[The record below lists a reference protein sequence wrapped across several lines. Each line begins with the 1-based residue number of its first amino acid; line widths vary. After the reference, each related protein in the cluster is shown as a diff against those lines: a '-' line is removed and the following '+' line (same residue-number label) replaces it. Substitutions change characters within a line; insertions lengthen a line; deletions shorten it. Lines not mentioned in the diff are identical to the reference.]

1 MVDYSK
7 WDRME
12 FSDSDSEGSKNKDEN
27 DDDDGP
33 RVTSLNQPGQVT
45 IGADGSIQIGQSSSS
60 SGASSTQQ
68 QQTHNDLPSSSAD
81 LPVVSGSISGNAV
94 DISSLPNAKVD
105 GDEIQQQQKRIEQL
119 TRNGGRHTTSI
130 YISTTN
136 QPVNLPIYWS
146 QDRYAVT
153 LRIGFPTTLFPP
165 RTIRVKVV
173 GALKYEDRHSA
184 VGSGSMMTDY
194 ISKRNDND
202 DNPSYGSV
210 TIVSVSRS
218 DSSSQETVLFNGL
231 LPRPIHLNQEEDQV
245 EFEIE
250 DATIT
255 NDIND
260 GEEPYCCDR
269 FASIIMPKAV
279 PMHGLVLWWE
289 CPIVGFPKIDVSS
302 IQDRKTSHRTLGSD
316 AKSGSNNDGGKKK
329 EAFHKAW
336 DEAHDLFREKMK
348 KKEKQIIS

>member
-12 FSDSDSEGSKNKDEN
+12 FSDSDSEGSNNDK

-33 RVTSLNQPGQVT
+33 RVTSLNQPGKVT
-45 IGADGSIQIGQSSSS
+45 IGADGSIQIDQSSSA
-60 SGASSTQQ
+60 ASSTQQ
-68 QQTHNDLPSSSAD
+68 QQKEKEDDLSSSSD

-105 GDEIQQQQKRIEQL
+105 DGDDNITQQQRIEKQL
-119 TRNGGRHTTSI
+119 TRNGGRHTTT
-130 YISTTN
+130 ISTN
-136 QPVNLPIYWS
+136 QGQIHLQIYWS

-153 LRIGFPTTLFPP
+153 LRVGFPTTQFPS

-194 ISKRNDND
+194 IAKRNNNND

-210 TIVSVSRS
+210 TIVSVSS
-218 DSSSQETVLFNGL
+218 ESQETVLFNGL
-231 LPRPIHLNQEEDQV
+231 LPRPIHLNQDEDEV

-250 DATIT
+250 NANNIT
-255 NDIND
+255 NDDNT
-260 GEEPYCCDR
+260 EEDLCCDR
-269 FASIIMPKAV
+269 FVSIIMPKAV
-279 PMHGLVLWWE
+279 PMHGLVLWWDS
-289 CPIVGFPKIDVSS
+289 PIVGFPKIDLSS
-302 IQDRKTSHRTLGSD
+302 IHQGDRQNVSDKNSLGSE
-316 AKSGSNNDGGKKK
+316 ATKNSKSGNY
-329 EAFHKAW
+329 EAFQKAW
-336 DEAHDLFREKMK
+336 DEAHVMFREKMK